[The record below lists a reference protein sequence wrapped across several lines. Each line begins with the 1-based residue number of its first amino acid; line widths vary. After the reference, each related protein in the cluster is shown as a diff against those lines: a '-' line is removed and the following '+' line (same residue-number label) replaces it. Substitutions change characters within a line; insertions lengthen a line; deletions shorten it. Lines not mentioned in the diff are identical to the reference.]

1 MSFISKT
8 ISMRFLF
15 EFLFQVTEKQVL
27 PSAEDLKAEK
37 THESLLQGVETF
49 SPEKL
54 NPTKTREPASATDGN
69 FKSRSF
75 VSDFEKSICFAVL
88 KTEMA
93 HTKSLDAVSKFDKN
107 NLKNVDTQEKNPLP
121 DPECEC

>member
-8 ISMRFLF
+8 IMRFLF

-69 FKSRSF
+69 FNSTSF
-75 VSDFEKSICFAVL
+75 VLDFEKSICFAVL